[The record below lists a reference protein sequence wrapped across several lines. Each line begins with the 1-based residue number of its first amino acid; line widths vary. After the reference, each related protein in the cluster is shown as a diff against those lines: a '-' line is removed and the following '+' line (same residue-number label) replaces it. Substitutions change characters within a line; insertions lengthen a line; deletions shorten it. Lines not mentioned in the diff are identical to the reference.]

1 MNYCITYW
9 PCYTR
14 HDQNDQQRWWSA
26 WSSNEAVL
34 YLAPI
39 NRLVVDV
46 IEHRT
51 PAYGKT
57 TKRFLHLKNIQE
69 QMKLTVTFTYWSRIK
84 CIHVIMN
91 AKFRV
96 LITFLTIDDEI
107 Q

>member
-1 MNYCITYW
+1 MTNNVDEALGHGMKLFYVSLLSTDLLW
-9 PCYTR
+9 TLSNTELPLMVKQ
-14 HDQNDQQRWWSA
+14 QNDFC
-26 WSSNEAVL
+26 
-34 YLAPI
+34 
-39 NRLVVDV
+39 
-46 IEHRT
+46 T
-51 PAYGKT
+51 
-57 TKRFLHLKNIQE
+57 LKNIQE